1 METQSRR
8 RCLVETASISSESY
22 TISSRAFS
30 QCRLAI
36 TRGASRGA
44 TRVEDLFI
52 DIDADFSKNKVLL
65 DLGIWRCSLRLRF
78 PPCLAGANARTRAI
92 ANGIKDTHL

>member
-1 METQSRR
+1 MFS
-8 RCLVETASISSESY
+8 ETASISSESH
-22 TISSRAFS
+22 TISSRASS

-36 TRGASRGA
+36 GRGASRGA

-52 DIDADFSKNKVLL
+52 DIDADFSRNEVLL
-65 DLGIWRCSLRLRF
+65 DLGIWRRSLRLRF
-78 PPCLAGANARTRAI
+78 SPCLAGPDARTRAV

>member
-8 RCLVETASISSESY
+8 RCLVETASISSESH

-36 TRGASRGA
+36 GRGASRGA

-52 DIDADFSKNKVLL
+52 DIDADFSRNEVLL
-65 DLGIWRCSLRLRF
+65 DLGIWRRSLRLRF
-78 PPCLAGANARTRAI
+78 PPCLAGADARTGAI
-92 ANGIKDTHL
+92 ANGIKGTHL

>member
-8 RCLVETASISSESY
+8 RCLVETASISSESH
-22 TISSRAFS
+22 TISSRASS
-30 QCRLAI
+30 QCRLA
-36 TRGASRGA
+36 TGRGPSRGA

-52 DIDADFSKNKVLL
+52 DIDADFSTVLL
-65 DLGIWRCSLRLRF
+65 DLGIWRRSLRLRF
-78 PPCLAGANARTRAI
+78 PPCLAGADARTRTV